1 MKIAFYICRNCHH
14 QKICDHT
21 YMKKTILLVLGMLA
35 VGSKA
40 YAQFYFQDIY
50 NTQQTMATMALL
62 KENKVQLQ
70 RVMTLDA
77 NMEID
82 RDFRCERSLSP
93 TYHQMKSQT
102 QSTAT
107 GYSAL
112 TSSFSAKGQLTKTVD
127 SSTASIT
134 TTLYR
139 YDAQGRLQSVSSS
152 SVARESKI
160 RFDETRN
167 YTYDSA
173 GHLQQMVQK
182 KSNSTDSAVVAFK
195 TDSAGHVTEEL
206 EQRKGVPAKRTYYNY
221 DKNGQLTDVYRYQPA
236 KKRMLPDYIFEYNAQ
251 GQVTK
256 LTTVNAQTSSYTIW
270 EYEYQGNGLPS
281 KETCYGKG
289 KELLGMVKY
298 SYELKP

>member
-1 MKIAFYICRNCHH
+1 
-14 QKICDHT
+14 
-21 YMKKTILLVLGMLA
+21 MKKTILLVLGMLA
-35 VGSKA
+35 AGSKA
-40 YAQFYFQDIY
+40 YTQFYFQDIY
-50 NTQQTMATMALL
+50 NTQQTVATMALL
-62 KENKVQLQ
+62 KENKVKLQ

-77 NMEID
+77 ATMEID

-112 TSSFSAKGQLTKTVD
+112 TSSFSSRGLLTKTVD
-127 SSTASIT
+127 SSAASIT
-134 TTLYR
+134 TTFYR

-152 SVARESKI
+152 SVARESRM
-160 RFDETRN
+160 RFDETRS
-167 YTYDSA
+167 YSYDSA
-173 GHLQQMVQK
+173 GRLLQMVQK
-182 KSNSTDSAVVAFK
+182 KGIGSDSALITFK

-206 EQRKGVPAKRTYYNY
+206 EQRKGAPAKRIFYNY

-236 KKRMLPDYIFEYNAQ
+236 KKRMLPDYIFEYNTR
-251 GQVTK
+251 GQVTRM
-256 LTTVNAQTSSYTIW
+256 TTVNAQTSSYTIW
-270 EYEYQGNGLPS
+270 EYEYQDNGLPS

-298 SYELKP
+298 SYELNP